1 MAMWNNQ
8 MVGGL
13 GGTAFTIT
21 RISFWSEA
29 LLFGQR
35 NISAVDIAMT
45 QNLVNNSDI
54 STPIGRPS
62 TIGPWSTGWCLS
74 QRGEVKRDKAVH
86 VENTW
91 DAKKATEGM
100 TSWFSKQV
108 GNNGCSISLLVFS
121 NQRFNQRKTLLGRPG
136 MLSFP
141 ATLIGSSRLWLR
153 SKAHQLL
160 SLPAHI
166 FVGGQPGNW
175 GVWTSDFS
183 SSLNV
188 QLPCSIC
195 VMIKR
200 WIVYHSI
207 PILGDR
213 HQSVFIA
220 VWWFGTCFFF
230 HILEFHN
237 PNWRTHIFQRGRS
250 TTNQIYRWFTH

>member
-141 ATLIGSSRLWLR
+141 ATLIGSSRLWLSPKR
-153 SKAHQLL
+153 ISCCRYQ
-160 SLPAHI
+160 HI
-166 FVGGQPGNW
+166 F
-175 GVWTSDFS
+175 
-183 SSLNV
+183 L
-188 QLPCSIC
+188 
-195 VMIKR
+195 
-200 WIVYHSI
+200 
-207 PILGDR
+207 LGDNLEIEGCGL
-213 HQSVFIA
+213 QTSV
-220 VWWFGTCFFF
+220 VLWMSSF
-230 HILEFHN
+230 HVVYVS
-237 PNWRTHIFQRGRS
+237 WSKDG
-250 TTNQIYRWFTH
+250 